1 MKTMIIGL
9 SPEYNYPGSF
19 EKWRSNNTYYASN
32 HGASF
37 ICQALLRQFDAD
49 YIDDFSDIP
58 ALRNKYDV
66 CVLALSTHIHRKRD
80 ISYLSDVVEK
90 LEMKTIALS
99 LGMEDYIAEANDIV
113 ELHPSVIRLLRLVS
127 KRSEAIGVRGPH
139 TASVLQKHGFDNIIP
154 VGCPTLQWQLH
165 DNLHIH
171 KNKSMT
177 NH

>member
-19 EKWRSNNTYYASN
+19 EKWRSNNTYYVSN

-37 ICQALLRQFDAD
+37 ICRALLRQFDAD

-80 ISYLSDVVEK
+80 ISYLADVVEK
-90 LEMKTIALS
+90 LESGGKVLDIGCGEGHSTNLMAQAYPNSQFTGYEFREDAIQAGCRGWDKFKGRVGRFQRDHRSYLSGREKLFIVQRIA
-99 LGMEDYIAEANDIV
+99 M
-113 ELHPSVIRLLRLVS
+113 
-127 KRSEAIGVRGPH
+127 
-139 TASVLQKHGFDNIIP
+139 
-154 VGCPTLQWQLH
+154 
-165 DNLHIH
+165 
-171 KNKSMT
+171 
-177 NH
+177 